1 MDRNDDLL
9 HTLKDGVDKDY
20 NNSQVTR
27 ERGSDDLVFYNVTQW
42 DDNLLSTSDLSY
54 RGEFNILKKSGRQ
67 MMADLRANPVQVN
80 FEPIDETREDSA
92 DLLDGLYR
100 ADDRRNMSQE
110 AYTCASQEAI
120 AYLIVTGK
128 QRLQ

>member
-80 FEPIDETREDSA
+80 FEP
-92 DLLDGLYR
+92 YR
-100 ADDRRNMSQE
+100 S
-110 AYTCASQEAI
+110 
-120 AYLIVTGK
+120 
-128 QRLQ
+128 